1 MNYIELTTSA
11 PVVMIEFFA
20 SWCPHCRKM
29 MPIVDQIRKQVDNRV
44 AIHQLD
50 IDANQ
55 AAADEASVES
65 IPTVLIY
72 NNGQLAWKQSGATTA
87 DILLEKINKEL
98 TSH

>member
-65 IPTVLIY
+65 IPTFLIY

>member
-65 IPTVLIY
+65 TPTFLIY

>member
-65 IPTVLIY
+65 IPTFLIY
-72 NNGQLAWKQSGATTA
+72 NNGQLAWKQSGETTA
-87 DILLEKINKEL
+87 DILLEKINKGL